1 VVAGKKVVGTHAGF
15 VHSLESRGRLG
26 TPWRWPRAALAII
39 LLSLLLWGGI
49 AAIALLAF
57 N

>member
-1 VVAGKKVVGTHAGF
+1 MVAGKKVVGTHAGF